1 MNGYFLGM
9 NDIDIGAHKTD
20 IRMND
25 VIIILHKYFYSNKSI
40 MDTLKEN
47 IKQSIGADSVDI
59 NGQPMTKFSLTVKIS
74 KSMKKQMSKECK
86 KNGQNDICVEYFYMK
101 LQEVIRNFLLSIID
115 SFRDAVNNEY
125 RDNNISSTIPKEI
138 VETFMILVQSPNSAN
153 LLINVISLL
162 ERDNYIIIQ
171 FL

>member
-59 NGQPMTKFSLTVKIS
+59 NGQPMTKFSL
-74 KSMKKQMSKECK
+74 M
-86 KNGQNDICVEYFYMK
+86 
-101 LQEVIRNFLLSIID
+101 
-115 SFRDAVNNEY
+115 
-125 RDNNISSTIPKEI
+125 
-138 VETFMILVQSPNSAN
+138 
-153 LLINVISLL
+153 
-162 ERDNYIIIQ
+162 
-171 FL
+171 